1 MIGLTIARHNES
13 ERVESMACPSTRT
26 GTRFIVRSVPSQ
38 RGRSIL
44 EENKTIVRRYIEEGL
59 NQRKLKL
66 FDEILA
72 TDFANHSPRLGIVDR
87 EATLENFARIF
98 EALPDRH
105 SIIKDIIAEGD
116 KVFVLAA
123 AQGTHQK
130 EIQGIAVSPSG
141 KHITWEIWEMFR
153 FSGGRIVERWAIHN
167 MVEQFSRAA
176 ERGPD

>member
-13 ERVESMACPSTRT
+13 ELVESMACPSTRT

-87 EATLENFARIF
+87 EATLENFARIV

-116 KVFVLAA
+116 RVFLRTS
-123 AQGTHQK
+123 AQGTHQD
-130 EIQGIAVSPSG
+130 IVPGISTEPTG
-141 KHITWEIWEMFR
+141 KSIMWTVWEVFR
-153 FSGGRIVERWAIHN
+153 FNDGRIVERWGIHN
-167 MVEQFSRAA
+167 LKDQVEAA
-176 ERGPD
+176 ARE